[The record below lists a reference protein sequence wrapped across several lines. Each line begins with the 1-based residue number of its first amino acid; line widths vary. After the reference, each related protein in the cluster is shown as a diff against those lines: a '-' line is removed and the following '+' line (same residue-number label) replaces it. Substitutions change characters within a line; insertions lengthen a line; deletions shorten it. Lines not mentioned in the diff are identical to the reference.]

1 MEVFPHQSVAD
12 SIAQHL
18 VQSGLVRDHRDPQ
31 TGTPSAARE
40 AC

>member
-1 MEVFPHQSVAD
+1 
-12 SIAQHL
+12 